1 MTSSSPLSSSATLL
15 PLEVPPLNRRALFTQ
30 LGWYVAVTFG
40 SSFAVGWLT
49 WSKGG
54 LGHFPGLPLAMLCP
68 MLAAFFVQCVIARE
82 PVVRRGQLG
91 LRAGNWR
98 DWLLLPLAAA
108 AIIATILGLTF
119 LLHPALLAD
128 QKTIAEN
135 VDKLRAI
142 PGASGQSLEIR
153 LLIAY
158 GITLIVAPILN
169 IPIFLGEEIGWRGF
183 MTPRL
188 VALFGKPGLL
198 VAGVIWALWHTPFIL
213 LGLNYPAHPVLG
225 HLIWIPVCVAGGIL
239 LQGVVTRSRS
249 IVPAALCHGVVN
261 QLATLTLSIFAVEQ
275 RFRDLVD
282 GPSGVVA
289 LLILTPLAWY
299 VYHRLQTAD
308 IIDAVGPRKASSHP
322 SIAARRGEEA
332 TKIDDA
338 SDLLARATH

>member
-1 MTSSSPLSSSATLL
+1 MTSSSPLSNPPRPL
-15 PLEVPPLNRRALFTQ
+15 PLEVPLLNRRALFAQ
-30 LGWYVAVTFG
+30 LGWYVALTFG
-40 SSFAVGWLT
+40 SSFAIGWLT

-68 MLAAFFVQCVIARE
+68 MLAAFVVQRGIARE
-82 PVVRRGQLG
+82 PAFRRGRLA
-91 LRAGNWR
+91 LRPGYWR
-98 DWLLLPLAAA
+98 DWVLLPLAAA
-108 AIIATILGLTF
+108 AVIATILGLTF

-128 QKTIAEN
+128 QKTVAEN

-142 PGASGQSLEIR
+142 PGADGQSLGMR

-183 MTPRL
+183 MGPRL

-198 VAGVIWALWHTPFIL
+198 LAGVIWGLWHSPFIL
-213 LGLNYPAHPVLG
+213 LGLNYPAHPSFG
-225 HLIWIPVCVAGGIL
+225 HLIWIPICIAGGIL
-239 LQGVVTRSRS
+239 LQGVVTHSRS

-261 QLATLTLSIFAVEQ
+261 QLATLSLSIFAVEQ
-275 RFRDLVD
+275 RLRDLVD

-299 VYHRLQTAD
+299 VYHHLQTAD
-308 IIDAVGPRKASSHP
+308 IIDAVGPPKGS
-322 SIAARRGEEA
+322 
-332 TKIDDA
+332 
-338 SDLLARATH
+338 THVRVKQ